1 MPVAIVTGAGK
12 RIGRGLALAMAED
25 GYDIAVH
32 YRSSKPEAEET
43 VRDVEAMGRRAM
55 PFRADLG
62 IAGDI
67 EAMMANIRTRLG
79 PAQCLIN
86 SASLFDYDLAD
97 NWTVGSF
104 DRHMAVNLRA
114 PLHLA
119 QRLIEDLPDGVQ
131 GCVINLL
138 DQKLFNLN
146 PDFYTYTLSKLGLKG
161 ATEMLAQAVAPK
173 CRVNAV
179 APGLTLQS
187 GDQSQ
192 EQFAQ
197 VHAMTPMG
205 RGTSIGDIADA
216 VRYLVRATAVTGAVL
231 PVDCGQRLSAM
242 DRDVM
247 FLDPDRPERP
257 RPAGDD
263 PGGENPGNDG

>member
-25 GYDIAVH
+25 GFDIAVH
-32 YRSSKPEAEET
+32 YRSSEEEAEET
-43 VRDVEAMGRRAM
+43 VRAVEAMGPKAM
-55 PFRADLG
+55 AFRADLG
-62 IAGDI
+62 VGGDI
-67 EAMMANIRTRLG
+67 EAMMASIKTRLG

-86 SASLFDYDLAD
+86 SASLFEYDLAED
-97 NWTVGSF
+97 WTIQSF

-119 QRLIEDLPDGVQ
+119 QRLIEDLPEDVE

-161 ATEMLAQAVAPK
+161 ATEMLAQAAAPK

-179 APGLTLQS
+179 APGLTLRS

-197 VHAMTPMG
+197 VHAMTPME
-205 RGTSIGDIADA
+205 RGTTIDDIVDA

-242 DRDVM
+242 DRDIM
-247 FLDPDRPERP
+247 FLDADSPKNARSGNG
-257 RPAGDD
+257 AKGSGD
-263 PGGENPGNDG
+263 

>member
-25 GYDIAVH
+25 GFDIAVH
-32 YRSSKPEAEET
+32 YRSSKTEAEQT
-43 VRDVEAMGRRAM
+43 VRDVEALGRQAM
-55 PFRADLG
+55 AFRADLG
-62 IAGDI
+62 VGGDI

-79 PAQCLIN
+79 PAECLIN
-86 SASLFDYDLAD
+86 SASLFEYDVAD
-97 NWTVGSF
+97 TWTLQTF

-119 QRLIEDLPDGVQ
+119 QRLIDDLPDGVQ

-146 PDFYTYTLSKLGLKG
+146 PDYYTYTLSKLGLKG

-179 APGLTLQS
+179 APGLTLRS

-197 VHAMTPMG
+197 VHAMTPMR
-205 RGTSIGDIADA
+205 RGTSIDDIAVA

-247 FLDPDRPERP
+247 FLD
-257 RPAGDD
+257 ADD
-263 PGGENPGNDG
+263 PKRSREGSDD

>member
-25 GYDIAVH
+25 GFDIAVH
-32 YRSSKPEAEET
+32 YRSSKQEADET
-43 VRDVEAMGRRAM
+43 VWQVEALGRKAVA
-55 PFRADLG
+55 FRADLG
-62 IAGDI
+62 IGGDV
-67 EAMMANIRTRLG
+67 EEMMANIRSRLG
-79 PAQCLIN
+79 PAECLIN
-86 SASLFDYDLAD
+86 SASLFEYDLAG
-97 NWTVGSF
+97 NWTLQSF

-119 QRLIEDLPDGVQ
+119 QRLIENLPEGVQ

-146 PDFYTYTLSKLGLKG
+146 PDFYTYTISKLGLKG

-179 APGLTLQS
+179 APGLTLRS

-205 RGTSIGDIADA
+205 RGTSIDDIADA

-247 FLDPDRPERP
+247 FLDTDDPKRSRQ
-257 RPAGDD
+257 GDD
-263 PGGENPGNDG
+263 G

>member
-12 RIGRGLALAMAED
+12 RIGRGLALAMARD

-32 YRSSKPEAEET
+32 YRSSEAEALDT
-43 VRDVEAMGRRAM
+43 VKEIEGEGRNAMA
-55 PFRADLG
+55 FKADLG
-62 IAGDI
+62 LAADI
-67 EAMMANIRTRLG
+67 DAMMTEIRARLG

-86 SASLFDYDLAD
+86 SASLFEYDLAD
-97 NWTVGSF
+97 NWTIETF
-104 DRHMAVNLRA
+104 DKHMAVNLRA

-119 QRLIEDLPDGVQ
+119 QRLIEDLPDNIQ

-146 PDFYTYTLSKLGLKG
+146 PDFYTYTLSKQGLKG

-179 APGLTLQS
+179 APGLTLRS
-187 GDQSQ
+187 GDQSK

-205 RGTSIGDIADA
+205 RGTTIDDIADA

-242 DRDVM
+242 DRDIM
-247 FLDPDRPERP
+247 FLDADDPDRPRH
-257 RPAGDD
+257 
-263 PGGENPGNDG
+263 GNDG